1 MGCQQYARL
10 FVNTPGDRWAQFKT
24 TYSAY
29 SYASIFTHST
39 KGACF
44 TLIKSDW
51 SENVQEQECNHSS
64 NKLKHTR
71 PVVHTQSA
79 EILEF
84 AENRKLCLVDH
95 LRVYLEK
102 TGKLR
107 RGPELFI
114 SVVKPHVPVS
124 QNSFSQ
130 WVKMVL
136 KDTGADID
144 KFGSHTT

>member
-29 SYASIFTHST
+29 SYASIITAQRGHALHLLKVT
-39 KGACF
+39 DLKMYRN
-44 TLIKSDW
+44 KS
-51 SENVQEQECNHSS
+51 VIHSS

-71 PVVHTQSA
+71 PEVHTQSA

-107 RGPELFI
+107 REPELFI
-114 SVVKPHVPVS
+114 SVVKQHVPVS

-136 KDTGADID
+136 KDTGADTE

>member
-1 MGCQQYARL
+1 MYR
-10 FVNTPGDRWAQFKT
+10 N
-24 TYSAY
+24 
-29 SYASIFTHST
+29 
-39 KGACF
+39 
-44 TLIKSDW
+44 KS
-51 SENVQEQECNHSS
+51 VIHSS

-71 PVVHTQSA
+71 PEVHTQSA